1 MFLVGRLTLWM
12 PIRFSNLHRWIAQK
26 YLCKKNAIRYMYR
39 NLWGRRSRTIVA
51 DTQQLDSTWHHLKK
65 WRSQSFQQK
74 LNFKSNPMR
83 YKLWICLLLFFW
95 RHNANCCSFS
105 FTLKNLSD
113 ILWRQCFS
121 KRGCCSCSKQ
131 FIPQTTRI
139 PMISKMLHGAGIFTN
154 IWTKKS
160 PKCR

>member
-26 YLCKKNAIRYMYR
+26 YLYKKNAIRYMYR

-83 YKLWICLLLFFW
+83 YKLWICLLLFFLEAQCELLQFQF
-95 RHNANCCSFS
+95 HFEE
-105 FTLKNLSD
+105 LKWHPLAPM
-113 ILWRQCFS
+113 FFK
-121 KRGCCSCSKQ
+121 KRLLQLLKTVHSPNHPDSNDFQDAPWCW
-131 FIPQTTRI
+131 
-139 PMISKMLHGAGIFTN
+139 N
-154 IWTKKS
+154 IYQHLN
-160 PKCR
+160 